1 MSSPVD
7 NALKRP
13 LRPKAQALRLRIVDA
28 ARAAFLAEGF
38 DVSMDVVA
46 AAAGTTKATV
56 YKYFGNKQTLFIAVI
71 TEELDRAHEE
81 PLRLV
86 ASRLA
91 HSTNVRED
99 LVDACKA
106 WGTGLAAP
114 DTIALR
120 NLVAGELR
128 RFPELG
134 EAWKQHGPERF
145 HPVIAKTLRHLVEL
159 GRLSIKDIDLAVLQL
174 AGLVVSPALVY
185 SAFGKPLDS
194 ELTERLIESGVDMF
208 LNQYQ
213 YRINA

>member
-1 MSSPVD
+1 M
-7 NALKRP
+7 
-13 LRPKAQALRLRIVDA
+13 DA

-38 DVSMDVVA
+38 DVSVDVVA

-71 TEELDRAHEE
+71 TEELDRVHEE

-91 HSTNVRED
+91 HSTHVRED

-106 WGTGLAAP
+106 WATGLAAP
-114 DTIALR
+114 ETIALR

-134 EAWKQHGPERF
+134 EAWKQHGPERI
-145 HPVIAKTLRHLVEL
+145 HPVIAKTLRQLVEL

-174 AGLVVSPALVY
+174 AGLAVSPAVVY
-185 SAFGKPLDS
+185 SAFGSPLDS
-194 ELTERLIESGVDMF
+194 ELRERLIESGVDMF

>member
-7 NALKRP
+7 NAVKRP

-28 ARAAFLAEGF
+28 ARAAFVAEGF
-38 DVSMDVVA
+38 DVSVDVVA

-71 TEELDRAHEE
+71 TEELDRVHEE
-81 PLRLV
+81 SLRV
-86 ASRLA
+86 ASQLA
-91 HSTNVRED
+91 HSTHVRED

-106 WGTGLAAP
+106 WATGLAAP

-174 AGLVVSPALVY
+174 AGLVVSPAVLY
-185 SAFGKPLDS
+185 SAFGRPLDS
-194 ELTERLIESGVDMF
+194 ELRERLVESGVDMF

-213 YRINA
+213 YRINV